1 MNVER
6 ELQELREH
14 IGKVQEWKN
23 RHEDIEKELAKVWV
37 DGGDILEAPE
47 LEVGTGEGD
56 Q

>member
-14 IGKVQEWKN
+14 IGKVQEWKD
-23 RHEDIEKELAKVWV
+23 RHAEIEKELARVWV
-37 DGGDILEAPE
+37 DGGDVLKAPE
-47 LEVGTGEGD
+47 VEVGTGESD